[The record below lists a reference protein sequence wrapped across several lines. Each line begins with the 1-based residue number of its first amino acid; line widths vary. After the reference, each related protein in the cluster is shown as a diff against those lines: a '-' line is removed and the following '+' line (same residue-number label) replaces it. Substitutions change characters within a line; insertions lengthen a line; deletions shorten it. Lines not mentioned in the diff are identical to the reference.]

1 MKRLCYGTI
10 ALTLRHCA
18 PQSTL
23 QQALH
28 KAMMSAIEPWDDKR
42 ESSQASRLFKC
53 EINPAQDICDAAKT
67 IDHLSVSAHFEKQ
80 VVPLLDPNKRKN
92 AVLALIEIVR
102 EDDTIDEDTVLI
114 KQGSITKELLCIADA
129 INIADFLSGL
139 FLYAVAY
146 VANKE
151 GAGCI
156 EEITPEFIS
165 SFDSQK
171 PGFSIT
177 QTQLTLPEPPVAWH
191 TRLLREC
198 GGICA
203 CGEPLGLG
211 KKGGGFD
218 ACHFVYLPRENPEH
232 PTIDDA
238 IALCPSCS
246 SWYLV
251 ASQEDRQALRN
262 QKKRMTAR
270 TLAGDNVSG
279 IKIDEQIAEVL
290 LSIQQFELKDEDLAE
305 AQRTFEPSTIKA
317 KIRDIP
323 LRRRTTSYV
332 TEYYPYVQKLLQSI
346 GRGTDLE
353 TIAQQFH
360 LQYLK
365 ARNCLRAESDIA
377 DLLAENLYNHTG
389 QRYSVACQIIV
400 AYFIQSCE
408 VFKSNAVP
416 Q

>member
-42 ESSQASRLFKC
+42 DSSQASRLFKC
-53 EINPAQDICDAAKT
+53 EINPAQDICDTAKT
-67 IDHLSVSAHFEKQ
+67 IDHLPVSAHFEKY
-80 VVPLLDPNKRKN
+80 VVPLLDPNKQKN

-102 EDDTIDEDTVLI
+102 EDNTIDEDTVLI

-156 EEITPEFIS
+156 EKITPEFIS
-165 SFDSQK
+165 SFDLQK

-203 CGEPLGLG
+203 CGVPLGLG
-211 KKGGGFD
+211 MKGGGFD
-218 ACHFVYLPRENPEH
+218 ACSFVFLPRDDPGR
-232 PTIDDA
+232 PTIGDA
-238 IALCPSCS
+238 IALCPSCY

-251 ASQEDRQALRN
+251 TSQDERQALR
-262 QKKRMTAR
+262 KHKERIAAR
-270 TLAGDNVSG
+270 ALAGDEVSG
-279 IKIDEQIAEVL
+279 IKIDEQISEVL
-290 LSIQQFELKDEDLAE
+290 RTIDTYEVSEDALAE
-305 AQRTFEPSTIKA
+305 SQRTFDPSTIKS
-317 KIRDIP
+317 KIRNIP
-323 LRRRTTSYV
+323 LRRRTISYV
-332 TEYYPYVQKLLQSI
+332 TEYFPYVRGLLQAIEKDSDSEI
-346 GRGTDLE
+346 
-353 TIAQQFH
+353 IAQQFN

-365 ARNCLRAESDIA
+365 AKRRIKAESDIA
-377 DLLAENLYNHTG
+377 DVIAEDLYNHTG
-389 QRYSVACQIIV
+389 QQHREACQIVV

-408 VFKSNAVP
+408 VFKRNAVSK
-416 Q
+416 